1 MIILNNKNYNFIWF
15 KLINGLAKYL
25 ESTKDATLLTIFTN
39 KSKTII
45 IIIALPHYNIQ
56 SECWRIVLQINH
68 DKVVK
73 TVIME
78 LCKMQQL
85 CG

>member
-1 MIILNNKNYNFIWF
+1 MVQANKWLSKVSRIYQRCNITDNFYKQIKNYYYYYYIVIIL
-15 KLINGLAKYL
+15 LIMV
-25 ESTKDATLLTIFTN
+25 
-39 KSKTII
+39 
-45 IIIALPHYNIQ
+45 YNIQ
-56 SECWRIVLQINH
+56 SECWRIVLQIYH